1 MKLVIGFDTLV
12 SKLDYVSTVVED
24 RMLDESMRNIIFR
37 VTENSLTLIGYNS
50 ISICK
55 TKLGE
60 GDYRLE
66 CEDSEY
72 KVNAVGE
79 KEAFIQLKARDLNNL
94 LGTFKSMSRTKATDV
109 TLSTD
114 GARIKVKV
122 HEESDDIEQLNQDSV
137 WVFGNIPVKQN
148 VLKEIAVEVEEGT
161 GESVASVD
169 VLMYLQ
175 SFLPILI
182 NDGSQGIQTK
192 LHFSDDW
199 IYAIPRSFSAMYK
212 NMLPDCFKGIVLG
225 YSALEFL
232 SKVLSGSEFV
242 TVGRTPE
249 YVTIESGSSVA
260 FLKYMNKFQ
269 DYTLYLKAFTKE
281 HVIGLDRA
289 YLKDVLKRLS
299 ISDDHI
305 TFEIEGGEDS
315 FIVRNSKFSQ
325 RVPITQQRGM
335 EELGKVTFKVAVN
348 TFSKAILGDDSVYS
362 NNLGLYISKKA
373 SGYALSLADEYQN
386 WFSLIQVR

>member
-1 MKLVIGFDTLV
+1 
-12 SKLDYVSTVVED
+12 
-24 RMLDESMRNIIFR
+24 MLDESMRNIIFR
-37 VTENSLTLIGYNS
+37 VTENRLTLIGYTS

-109 TLSTD
+109 TISTD

-325 RVPITQQRGM
+325 RIPITQQRGM